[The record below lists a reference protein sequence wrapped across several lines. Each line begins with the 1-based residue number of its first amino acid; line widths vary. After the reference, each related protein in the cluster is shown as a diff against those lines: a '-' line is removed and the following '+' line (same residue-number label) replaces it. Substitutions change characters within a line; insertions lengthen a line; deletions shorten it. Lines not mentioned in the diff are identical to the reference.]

1 MQSGVGKS
9 SVINRVFGLKEAV
22 RSHSRVCLLLTEL
35 PVDQS
40 VAHWKVGSA
49 DIDRELTSPEN
60 QFFVL
65 HDSMGFEAG
74 DTQNFEVVSKFVRD
88 RRDKSLPL
96 KDRLHAV
103 W

>member
-1 MQSGVGKS
+1 MGQ
-9 SVINRVFGLKEAV
+9 
-22 RSHSRVCLLLTEL
+22 
-35 PVDQS
+35 
-40 VAHWKVGSA
+40 A
-49 DIDRELTSPEN
+49 DIEKALTSDDN
-60 QFFVL
+60 RFLVL

-74 DTQNFEVVSKFVRD
+74 DTQAFDSVNHFIQQ